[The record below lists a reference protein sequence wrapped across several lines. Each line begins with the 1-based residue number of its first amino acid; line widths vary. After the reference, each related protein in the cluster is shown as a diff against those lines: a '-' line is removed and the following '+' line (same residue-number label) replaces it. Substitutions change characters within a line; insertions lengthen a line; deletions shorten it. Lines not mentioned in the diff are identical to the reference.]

1 MKKITFII
9 ALLFTAFQGSA
20 QIASGSVAPNFTATD
35 INGTVHTLSTY
46 LAAGK
51 TVIIDVSATWCGPC
65 WNYHGTKALADFY
78 NAYGPNGS
86 NEVVVLFV
94 EGDAS
99 TTLADLNGTGTNT
112 QGDWVSESPYPIID
126 GSNIGSLYQITYFPT
141 VFRICPNGIV
151 SEIGTLSATSL
162 KNSINTNCGT
172 TLTGAQ
178 NHLLA
183 MDTEGSFCTAT
194 GSATAKV
201 KNYGANAVTT
211 ATVNLK
217 ENGVVVGT
225 KASTGSF
232 SQFATKTITFDPITI
247 NPASDYTVEIA
258 SVNNN
263 ANFNPAFS
271 VADNNLG
278 VAVYSAANVV
288 VKVYTDNYPT
298 EMSWSIKNGL
308 GVTVAS
314 GGPYVG
320 SANGGGADANTTK
333 TQNVTLNS
341 NDCYSVQLSDSYGDG
356 WGYGSTP
363 HGLEIFSAA
372 NVSLYNVAVANFGTV
387 LLKSNVLTTN
397 ALGVATND
405 VNKFSVFPNPTS
417 GIVQINTEETVAVSI
432 IDVTG
437 KVVYNSNTVT
447 KLTSIDLTGLQKG
460 IYIAKIIGD
469 NTITTEK
476 IILK

>member
-1 MKKITFII
+1 MRLI
-9 ALLFTAFQGSA
+9 S
-20 QIASGSVAPNFTATD
+20 
-35 INGTVHTLSTY
+35 
-46 LAAGK
+46 
-51 TVIIDVSATWCGPC
+51 
-65 WNYHGTKALADFY
+65 
-78 NAYGPNGS
+78 
-86 NEVVVLFV
+86 
-94 EGDAS
+94 
-99 TTLADLNGTGTNT
+99 
-112 QGDWVSESPYPIID
+112 
-126 GSNIGSLYQITYFPT
+126 
-141 VFRICPNGIV
+141 CPNGIV
-151 SEIGTLSATSL
+151 FEIGTLSATSL
-162 KNSINTNCGT
+162 KNSINANCGT

-183 MDTEGSFCTAT
+183 LDTEGSFCTAT
-194 GSATAKV
+194 GSPTAKV

-232 SQFATKTITFDPITI
+232 SQFATKIITFDPITI
-247 NPASDYTVEIA
+247 NPASDYTVEIV
-258 SVNNN
+258 SVNSG
-263 ANFNPAFS
+263 ANFNPALS

-278 VAVYSAANVV
+278 VAAYSTANVV

-333 TQNVTLNS
+333 TQNVTLNL

-432 IDVTG
+432 IDITG

>member
-9 ALLFTAFQGSA
+9 ALLVSAFQGSA

-35 INGTVHTLSTY
+35 INGNVHTLSTY

-51 TVIIDVSATWCGPC
+51 TVIIDVSATWCAPC

-99 TTLADLNGTGTNT
+99 TTLSDLNGTGNNT

-162 KNSINTNCGT
+162 KNSINASCGV

-183 MDTEGSFCTAT
+183 MDTETSFCTAT
-194 GSATAKV
+194 GSPIAKV

-247 NPASDYTVEIA
+247 NPASDYTVEIV
-258 SVNNN
+258 SVNSGT
-263 ANFNPAFS
+263 NFNPALS
-271 VADNNLG
+271 VADSNLG
-278 VAVYSAANVV
+278 VATYSAANVV

-298 EMSWSIKNGL
+298 EMSWAIKNSAGT
-308 GVTVAS
+308 TVAS
-314 GGPYVG
+314 GGPYAG
-320 SANGGGADANTTK
+320 SANGGGIDANTTK
-333 TQNVTLNS
+333 TQNVTLNL
-341 NDCYSVQLSDSYGDG
+341 NDCYTVQLSDSYGDG
-356 WGYGSTP
+356 WSYGSTP

-372 NVSLYNVAVANFGTV
+372 NVSLYNLPAANFGTALV
-387 LLKSNVLTTN
+387 KSNVLTTTV
-397 ALGVATND
+397 LGVASND

-432 IDVTG
+432 VDVTG
-437 KVVYNSNTVT
+437 KIVYNSNTVT

-469 NTITTEK
+469 KTITTEK